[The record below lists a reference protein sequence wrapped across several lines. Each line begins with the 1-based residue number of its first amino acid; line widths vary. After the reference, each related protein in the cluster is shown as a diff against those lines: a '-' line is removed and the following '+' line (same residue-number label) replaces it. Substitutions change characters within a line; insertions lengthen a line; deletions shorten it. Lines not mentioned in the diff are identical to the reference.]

1 MYWDQINPSYMS
13 EESTYESDG
22 EVVVHKHTPVF
33 RSEGNGM
40 NRLKFEASVMHV
52 LLTFAGFNKLIKKL
66 DQRHTKGAAARKS
79 SFSPFPRNM
88 CSPSKAKPIADAPS
102 WAIARP
108 HRRGSEACF
117 VSFTEPL
124 HSSTPGAHLAGP
136 SRDVTDQSSSFL
148 QSSSL
153 GSSQLCAPELEDTTD
168 SEFELTS

>member
-1 MYWDQINPSYMS
+1 MS
-13 EESTYESDG
+13 EESTHESGG

-40 NRLKFEASVMHV
+40 NRLKFEASVIHV
-52 LLTFAGFNKLIKKL
+52 LLTFAGLNKLIKKL
-66 DQRHTKGAAARKS
+66 ATTKGAAARKS
-79 SFSPFPRNM
+79 SFSPFPRIM

-124 HSSTPGAHLAGP
+124 HSSTPGVHLAGP